1 MQKIKLA
8 NSNLEVSNLCLGG
21 NVFGWTSNKEESF
34 AVLDAFVAAGG
45 NFIDTAD
52 VYSEWVEGNKGGES
66 ESILGEWMRARGN
79 RSNIVIATK
88 VAKYSIR
95 PGLSSANIKEAIKES
110 LERLQT
116 NYIDLYWAHEDDTKV
131 PLLETLQAFNEL
143 LTAGIIKAFGAS
155 NYSVERIKE
164 AHEIAKANNLKSF
177 TAIQNEY
184 NMVFRSDYEKSFGK
198 EAISL
203 GLDQFPYYSLASG
216 FLSGKYSQGSSVSS
230 VRSGGVAKYQ
240 TQAGY
245 ILVDAIKEIAIKHNS
260 NASAVSLAWLRAKN
274 CVPIASART
283 FDQLKEIVQEVRLS
297 GDEVNALDTK
307 SLAF

>member
-21 NVFGWTSNKEESF
+21 NVFGWTSDQNESF
-34 AVLDAFVAAGG
+34 AVLDAFVTAGG

-52 VYSEWVEGNKGGES
+52 VYSEWVEGNNGGES
-66 ESILGEWMRARGN
+66 ETILGNWMKVRGN
-79 RSNIVIATK
+79 RADIVIATK
-88 VAKYSIR
+88 VAKHSKR
-95 PGLSSANIKEAIKES
+95 PGLSAANIRAAVKDS
-110 LERLQT
+110 LDRLQS
-116 NYIDLYWAHEDDTKV
+116 NYIDLYWAHEDDSKT

-143 LTAGIIKAFGAS
+143 LNSGTIKAFGAS

-164 AHEIAKANNLKSF
+164 AHKIAKENNLKSF
-177 TAIQNEY
+177 TALQNEY
-184 NMVFRSDYEKSFGK
+184 NMVCRSDYEKSFGK
-198 EAISL
+198 EAAAL

-216 FLSGKYSQGSSVSS
+216 FLSGKYSYGSAVTS
-230 VRSGGVAKYQ
+230 VRAGGVSKYQ

-283 FDQLKEIVQEVRLS
+283 VDQLKEIIQDVRLS
-297 GDEVNALDTK
+297 GDEVNFLDTK